1 MQNGFDPGL
10 VFVGG
15 NTIGS
20 FFLDGV
26 RLLLFIAALLYI
38 LFAIMVTRQI
48 NLMRN
53 TIATDFSP
61 VLRLIGAFH
70 LVFALAVFLLFIAI
84 L

>member
-1 MQNGFDPGL
+1 MNSEFNPGSI
-10 VFVGG
+10 FVSSDF
-15 NTIGS
+15 IGS

-26 RLLLFIAALLYI
+26 RVLLLVASVLYI

-48 NLMRN
+48 GLMRN

-61 VLRLIGAFH
+61 ILRLVGIFH
-70 LVFALAVFLLFIAI
+70 LIFAIAVFLLFIAI

>member
-1 MQNGFDPGL
+1 MNGFNPGAS
-10 VFVGG
+10 FIGG
-15 NTIGS
+15 DTISS

-26 RLLLFIAALLYI
+26 RILLLVAALLYI

-48 NLMRN
+48 SLMRA

-61 VLRLIGAFH
+61 VLRLIGIFH
-70 LVFALAVFLLFIAI
+70 LIFAVAVFLLFIAI